1 MQVQRATRGKALKIN
16 FGASIHRVVGLDI
29 ADPVFEPDSTVMRQ
43 QWEPRLGLLLNE
55 LRKGPAVLRLS
66 YVADLESEALVNERL
81 DDLKDRI
88 MTAWLQ
94 SGGNYELVIE
104 PEVFWRLGGPVRQSR
119 GGEQ

>member
-1 MQVQRATRGKALKIN
+1 
-16 FGASIHRVVGLDI
+16 
-29 ADPVFEPDSTVMRQ
+29 MRQ

-94 SGGNYELVIE
+94 GGGNYELVIE